1 MRPHKALLVAVA
13 LIASLPATANTCNNF
28 ATYTCAHSTPNVVN
42 LIGTGTTKLPIGV
55 RLGSDDFSVA
65 VNGKSV
71 AGDDLII
78 AAVFRNGMSGS
89 ANGVAFTS
97 LTSFPEG
104 GAIGQQNGV
113 WSGAVIDTWSQVG
126 ISYGNV
132 AFGYANVGAIG
143 NGEVELSG
151 IPYGTVLYAEIVNPT
166 TGTILYITPN
176 SEAGI
181 YCETTPEPASLT
193 LVGAGLAA
201 MAGLLHRKL
210 KRS

>member
-1 MRPHKALLVAVA
+1 MRPFKALLILAA
-13 LIASLPATANTCNNF
+13 LIASLPAAANTCNNF

-42 LIGTGTTKLPIGV
+42 LVGTGFTHLPVGV
-55 RLGSDDFSVA
+55 FLGNDDFNVT

-78 AAVFRNGMSGS
+78 AAAFPYGMSGS
-89 ANGVAFTS
+89 ANGVAFS
-97 LTSFPEG
+97 PLSSFPEG
-104 GAIGQQNGV
+104 GAISQKNGV
-113 WSGAVIDTWSQVG
+113 WTGAVIDTWNAVG

-143 NGEVELSG
+143 NGQVQLSG

-166 TGTILYITPN
+166 TGQILYITPN

-181 YCETTPEPASLT
+181 YCQTTPEPASLT
-193 LVGAGLAA
+193 LVGAGLAG

-210 KRS
+210 KKS

>member
-1 MRPHKALLVAVA
+1 MRPTKTLLIFVA
-13 LIASLPATANTCNNF
+13 LIASLPAAANTCNNF

-42 LIGTGTTKLPIGV
+42 LVGTGFTHLPVGV
-55 RLGSDDFSVA
+55 ILGSDTFNVT

-78 AAVFRNGMSGS
+78 AAVFPNGMSGS

-97 LTSFPEG
+97 LSSFPEG
-104 GAIGQQNGV
+104 GAIAQNNGS
-113 WSGAVIDTWSQVG
+113 WTGAVVDTWNAVG

-143 NGEVELSG
+143 SGQVQLSG

-166 TGTILYITPN
+166 TGKILYITPN

-181 YCETTPEPASLT
+181 YCQTTPEPASLT
-193 LVGAGLAA
+193 LVGAGLAG
-201 MAGLLHRKL
+201 MAGLLHRKR
-210 KRS
+210 KKS

>member
-1 MRPHKALLVAVA
+1 MRPLISLAIFLVLVAA
-13 LIASLPATANTCNNF
+13 LPAAANTCNNF
-28 ATYTCAHSTPNVVN
+28 ATYTCAHSTPNVAN
-42 LIGTGTTKLPIGV
+42 LVGTGFTHLPVGV
-55 RLGSDDFSVA
+55 VLGRDTFNVA

-78 AAVFRNGMSGS
+78 AAVFPNGMRGS

-97 LTSFPEG
+97 LSSFPESG
-104 GAIGQQNGV
+104 PIAQHNGV
-113 WSGAVIDTWSQVG
+113 WAGPVVDTWNAAG

-143 NGEVELSG
+143 NGQVELSG

-166 TGTILYITPN
+166 TGKILYITPN

-193 LVGAGLAA
+193 LLGTGLAA
-201 MAGLLHRKL
+201 MAGLLHRKR
-210 KRS
+210 KKG